1 MRIKRGSFCRFYK
14 DLYWGN
20 SVKNRALVKWKLKM
34 GSGQFGIYCVTKAM
48 GMGGQLDII
57 NSAFLKQKYYRYNP
71 VLVYG
76 IAEGY
81 EEAVELVLRI
91 SQEASIAGFDG
102 KLAEFLETKYKK

>member
-1 MRIKRGSFCRFYK
+1 
-14 DLYWGN
+14 
-20 SVKNRALVKWKLKM
+20 
-34 GSGQFGIYCVTKAM
+34 
-48 GMGGQLDII
+48 
-57 NSAFLKQKYYRYNP
+57 LKQKYYRYNP

-102 KLAEFLETKYKK
+102 KLAEFLENKDKK